1 MAGIIETAL
10 IGSKVAIL
18 ASTVGTDILIKTV
31 TNTTSSI
38 VSMTGYLMTSSQPGI
53 NEIVSTLKKIDLEF
67 TVGIIEEL
75 VKEQEGKE
83 LEESVK
89 KAMIG
94 VNETLGLINQELDSM
109 KQAIEYHNT
118 KYFNGWR
125 SFSWTGNVNNIKDHN
140 EILKNR
146 YMILFEL
153 LKIKGYK

>member
-31 TNTTSSI
+31 TSTSSSI
-38 VSMTGYLMTSSQPGI
+38 VSMTSYLMTSSQPGI

-75 VKEQEGKE
+75 VKEQDGKE
-83 LEESVK
+83 LEESIK

-94 VNETLGLINQELDSM
+94 VNETLSLIHQELDSM

-125 SFSWTGNVNNIKDHN
+125 GFSWTGNVNNIKDHN

-153 LKIKGYK
+153 LKIKGHK

>member
-75 VKEQEGKE
+75 VKEQEGKD
-83 LEESVK
+83 LEDSVK
-89 KAMIG
+89 KAMLG
-94 VNETLGLINQELDSM
+94 VNETLSLIHQELDSM

-118 KYFNGWR
+118 KYFSGWR
-125 SFSWTGNVNNIKDHN
+125 SFSWTGNINNIKDHN

-146 YMILFEL
+146 YTILFDL
-153 LKIKGYK
+153 LKIKGHK

>member
-118 KYFNGWR
+118 KYFNSWR

>member
-10 IGSKVAIL
+10 IGSNVAIL

-118 KYFNGWR
+118 KYFNSWR